1 MLKDRLVSVAVGC
14 LVVVGLSAACSSDS
28 DGGDGD
34 PAKGG
39 TAGKTGG
46 SSGSSS
52 IAGSASAG
60 KGGLITAGSGGTN
73 HEGGAAG
80 SGEAGRGDGG
90 GEMGGEAGAPS
101 LVGGAGA
108 GGAGLGGAGGEAAGA
123 GGAGGSDAVSCSTV
137 RAELLGPIDTVSIGT
152 VEDISAP
159 AATSITLRVDASA
172 GGYMAA
178 ANNPYIYV
186 KLAGKS
192 RAEVTDLAADASLDW
207 DIALK
212 RDNLRSNSGD
222 SGPGAAEIAIL
233 EGADFAT
240 VTSAA
245 VSTAA
250 FDADSFLNAT
260 TCEPITDAIGKPL
273 TRFDGWYAY
282 DGATMKLTPAN
293 RVYLVRDAHAA
304 TLYKLQIVGYYVDV
318 SNGMGG
324 TVSKSAVYT
333 LRYAAL

>member
-14 LVVVGLSAACSSDS
+14 LVVVSLSAACSGDS

-52 IAGSASAG
+52 KAGSAN
-60 KGGLITAGSGGTN
+60 GGEGGSGTAGSGGTT
-73 HEGGAAG
+73 HGGGVAGTGEAG
-80 SGEAGRGDGG
+80 SGEAGGDEGG
-90 GEMGGEAGAPS
+90 QAGAPPS
-101 LVGGAGA
+101 LAGGAGA
-108 GGAGLGGAGGEAAGA
+108 GGAGLGGAGGEGA
-123 GGAGGSDAVSCSTV
+123 GGEGGAEAASCTTV
-137 RAELLGPIDTVSIGT
+137 RAGLLGPIDVVSAGL
-152 VEDISAP
+152 VEDMSAP
-159 AATSITLRVDASA
+159 GATSITLQVDASA

-186 KLAGKS
+186 KLAGRS
-192 RAEVTDLAADASLDW
+192 RAEVTDLSADASLDW

-222 SGPGAAEIAIL
+222 SGPRAAEVAIL
-233 EGADFAT
+233 EGADFST

-250 FDADSFLNAT
+250 FDADSFVNAA
-260 TCEPITDAIGKPL
+260 TCEPSTDALGKPL
-273 TRFDGWYAY
+273 TRFDGWYEY
-282 DGATMKLTPAN
+282 DGATMKLSPAS
-293 RVYLVRDAHAA
+293 RVYVIRDARAA
-304 TLYKLQIVGYYVDV
+304 VVYKLQIVGYYVDV

-324 TVSKSAVYT
+324 TVSKGAVYT